1 MAAQGVHV
9 TSAGPVPDCG
19 QDPMIPGQVG
29 QCLLAHRRGFPRLTC
44 ALSVSEARVPPRP
57 QENAASGFGF
67 PFSE

>member
-29 QCLLAHRRGFPRLTC
+29 QCRARAVAALGARSHTEGGFP
-44 ALSVSEARVPPRP
+44 
-57 QENAASGFGF
+57 G
-67 PFSE
+67 